1 VPPSGLQPRAD
12 VVAGHAPTSACR
24 ARRAWRK
31 RLGMLKQPSFA
42 AAVNR
47 EELQQGVAALGE
59 DFDEHIEGKKGS
71 VEWRRGGRSHTIGR

>member
-1 VPPSGLQPRAD
+1 
-12 VVAGHAPTSACR
+12 
-24 ARRAWRK
+24 
-31 RLGMLKQPSFA
+31 MLKQPSFA

-71 VEWRRGGRSHTIGR
+71 VEWRRGGRSHTIAR